1 MTQRVVSTHE
11 MDLSFKVFKIQKSN
25 FKNWRND
32 AIENGEDLA
41 KQLDS
46 FTEPV
51 EDDSNTENILY
62 ELLLKSGVDLTAK
75 IDKKD
80 GYFLVNGELIIALEC
95 MDEALIKAMLVEK
108 PDKVITLDR
117 LFEGR
122 DPLKTN
128 TALQMKDAG
137 VEFKTI

>member
-95 MDEALIKAMLVEK
+95 MDEALIKAILAEK